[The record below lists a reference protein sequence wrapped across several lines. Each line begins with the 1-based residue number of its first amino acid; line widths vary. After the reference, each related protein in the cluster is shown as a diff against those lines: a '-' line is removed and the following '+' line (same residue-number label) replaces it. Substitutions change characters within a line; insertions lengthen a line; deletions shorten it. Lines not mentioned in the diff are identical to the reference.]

1 MDKEK
6 ATTELKEQ
14 TDRKNRRLS
23 LLQQDSVDYK
33 SQVKQI
39 EDDEKKARYKIM
51 KKMNSGNER
60 RRNSKLNIQV

>member
-6 ATTELKEQ
+6 ATAELKEQ
-14 TDRKNRRLS
+14 SDRMNRRLS

-39 EDDEKKARYKIM
+39 EDDEKKARYKVM
-51 KKMNSGNER
+51 KKMNSENER
-60 RRNSKLNIQV
+60 RRNSKQHVQI